1 MSCSQKES
9 TATGEN
15 PFYTEWQT
23 PFGVPPFSEIADE
36 HYMPAFKKGMEEHLR
51 EIEGIAQNEEAPT
64 FANTIEAMERS
75 GKLLN
80 KVSYVFYNLVSANTN
95 DAKQAIQK
103 EISPLL
109 SKHSDDIYLNA
120 DLFERVKTLYDN
132 QKDLALTREQERLLE
147 DYYKGF
153 VRAGANLSEADK
165 EKMRAINEELSVL
178 SVQFGENVL
187 KEDNGF
193 ELVIDN
199 EEDLAGLPQ
208 NVRNAGAEAA
218 KAKGYDGKWLFT
230 LHKPSLI
237 PFIQYSERRDLRE
250 KLYKGYINRG
260 DNNNEFD
267 NKEIV
272 NKVTNL
278 RVRKAQL
285 LGYDTHADFVLEERM
300 AKNSENVYEL
310 LDKIWPAALAMAK
323 KERDMMQD
331 MIDAEGGDFKLAS
344 WDWWYYAEKI
354 RKQKYSLDED
364 EIRAYL
370 KIDNVING
378 SFVLAAKLFGLTF
391 EERDD
396 IPKYHPEVKTYVV
409 KDENGET
416 IGVYLSDWFYRE
428 SKRGGAWM
436 NSYRKQ
442 QRMDGEVLPIIVNV
456 GNFTKPTADTPSL
469 LSLDEANTLFH
480 EFGHALHG
488 LLSDC
493 TYPSIS
499 GTDVPRDFV
508 EFPSQVLENW
518 VLEPEMLK
526 LYAFHYETGDVMPQ
540 ELIDKIKAANQFNQG
555 FATVEYLA
563 ASYLDMA
570 WHTLNEE
577 KQRDVNAFEKA
588 ALDEIGLIPEIIS
601 RYRSTYFRHIIGGY
615 SSGYYSYIWSEV
627 MDADAFEAFKESGI
641 FDQKTAKAY
650 RDNILAKGGT
660 EDAMTMYVNFRGQE
674 PQIEPLLKRRGL
686 N

>member
-9 TATGEN
+9 IATGEN

-36 HYMPAFKKGMEEHLR
+36 HYMPAFTKGMEEHLK
-51 EIEGIAQNEEAPT
+51 EIDEIAKNEEAPT

-80 KVSYVFYNLVSANTN
+80 KVSYVFFNLVSANTN

-132 QKDLALTREQERLLE
+132 QKDMELTREQERLLE

-153 VRAGANLSEADK
+153 IRAGANLSDADK

-187 KEDNGF
+187 KEDNNF

-218 KAKGYDGKWLFT
+218 KSKGYEGKWLFT

-285 LGYDTHADFVLEERM
+285 LGYNTHADFVLEERM

-323 KERDMMQD
+323 KERDMMQE
-331 MIDAEGGDFKLAS
+331 MIDADGGDFKLAS

-354 RKQKYSLDED
+354 RQQKYSLDED

-378 SFVLAAKLFGLTF
+378 SFVLAEKLFGLTF

-416 IGVYLSDWFYRE
+416 VGVYLSDWFYRE

-570 WHTLNEE
+570 WHTLDEE
-577 KQRDVNAFEKA
+577 KARDVNAFEKA